1 MGYEI
6 AGGIG
11 IKMAQPEREVYVMI
25 GDGSYLMLSTELVTA
40 VAEGIKITVVLLD
53 NHGFASIGGLSK
65 SVGSDGFGTKYRYRS
80 EDGELDGDIV
90 PVDFAANAASL
101 GAHVIQAHDR
111 DSLAG
116 ALAAARE
123 VVDRPVVILIE
134 TDRSQRVGG
143 YESWWDVAVAEVS
156 DNPAVQAAREA
167 YVTAKQKERYFLG
180 GGS

>member
-1 MGYEI
+1 
-6 AGGIG
+6 
-11 IKMAQPEREVYVMI
+11 MAQPEREVYVML

-65 SVGSDGFGTKYRYRS
+65 SLGSDGFGTKYRQRS
-80 EDGELDGDIV
+80 TTGELDGDV
-90 PVDFAANAASL
+90 VAVDFAANAASL
-101 GAHVIQAHDR
+101 GAHVLLANDR
-111 DSLAG
+111 DTLAD
-116 ALAAARE
+116 ALTAARDYE
-123 VVDRPVVILIE
+123 GGPVVIVIE

-156 DNPAVQAAREA
+156 DNPAVQAARAKYEE
-167 YVTAKQKERYFLG
+167 AKQKERWFLG